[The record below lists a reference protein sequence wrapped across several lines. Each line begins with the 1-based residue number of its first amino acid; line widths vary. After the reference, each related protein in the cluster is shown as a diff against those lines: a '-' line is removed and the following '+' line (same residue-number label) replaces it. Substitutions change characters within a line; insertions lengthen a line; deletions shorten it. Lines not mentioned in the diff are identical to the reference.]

1 MDTMQIL
8 AQALVDIKRVFES
21 TRGNDAAFRKQC
33 RIILNAPALNYSI
46 ARARD
51 APAEPQEA
59 ATPPKPARK
68 RTTKPKPSPEN
79 D

>member
-1 MDTMQIL
+1 METMQIL
-8 AQALVDIKRVFES
+8 AQALVDIKRVYES
-21 TRGNDAAFRKQC
+21 TTGNDAAFRKQC

-51 APAEPQEA
+51 APAEQAE
-59 ATPPKPARK
+59 TPKPAKK
-68 RTTKPKPSPEN
+68 RTTKPKQTPVN